1 MKRSPGPRVKAQ
13 SELAG
18 DCKSAAEMTAPRA
31 PRGVTAW
38 MNTTEINN
46 IFDNAMKEIAGSN
59 NGLFVDLDKMAE
71 FCSSPFEEAMEV
83 NLASPRG
90 DAGKR
95 TPQIR

>member
-1 MKRSPGPRVKAQ
+1 
-13 SELAG
+13 
-18 DCKSAAEMTAPRA
+18 MTAPRA

-38 MNTTEINN
+38 MNTTEINS
-46 IFDNAMKEIAGSN
+46 IFDNAMKEISKPTN
-59 NGLFVDLDKMAE
+59 SIFFDMDQMAD

-83 NLASPRG
+83 NLASPGG